1 MNEFNVDSGS
11 VLYHNKIK
19 SSLLDICTVFLHPQM
34 SSLGTIKKTA
44 GLGHF
49 FILESYIHVLMY
61 GEPTHILQEIIQQDV
76 GNK

>member
-1 MNEFNVDSGS
+1 MLIQEVS
-11 VLYHNKIK
+11 YITIR
-19 SSLLDICTVFLHPQM
+19 SSQVCLTFAQPEVFLHPQM

-49 FILESYIHVLMY
+49 FILKSYIHVLMY